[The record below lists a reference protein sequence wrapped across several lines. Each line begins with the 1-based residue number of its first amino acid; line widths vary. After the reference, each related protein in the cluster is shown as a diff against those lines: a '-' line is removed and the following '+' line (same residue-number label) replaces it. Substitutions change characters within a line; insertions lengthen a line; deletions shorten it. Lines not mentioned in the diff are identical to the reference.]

1 MPSPRAWIVCTCVLS
16 FAACDGPAAEPKKGE
31 PAKDE
36 AAPAPAKVEPPA
48 PAKAEPPTPEKVEPP
63 APAPATAEPLS
74 FTFGTRSFTAATAL
88 SSRFNDQ
95 RRIIISSQPLTCE
108 ALLAIPE
115 QYTKGNVSFIVTTPW
130 TVGTHPLA
138 SAEILDDDT
147 RKVTNIYPEAGTIE
161 ILAAPPNAG
170 DRGKIKLSVSAA
182 DGGAKGEID
191 VELCE

>member
-1 MPSPRAWIVCTCVLS
+1 MPSARAWIVCTWFLS
-16 FAACDGPAAEPKKGE
+16 FAACDAPPSEPNKSE
-31 PAKDE
+31 
-36 AAPAPAKVEPPA
+36 
-48 PAKAEPPTPEKVEPP
+48 PAKAEPAPAPEKVEPP
-63 APAPATAEPLS
+63 TPEQLEPPTPAPAEPLS
-74 FTFGTRSFTAATAL
+74 FTLGTRTFTAANAL

-95 RRIIISSQPLTCE
+95 RRIIISSQPMTCE

-115 QYTKGNVSFIVTTPW
+115 QYTKGKVSFIVTTPW

-147 RKVTNIYPEAGTIE
+147 RKITNIYPESGTIE
-161 ILAAPPNAG
+161 ILAAPPNVG
-170 DRGKIKLSVSAA
+170 DRGKIKLSASAA

>member
-1 MPSPRAWIVCTCVLS
+1 MPSARTWIICTCALS
-16 FAACDGPAAEPKKGE
+16 LAACD
-31 PAKDE
+31 
-36 AAPAPAKVEPPA
+36 APAEPAKVEPL
-48 PAKAEPPTPEKVEPP
+48 KAEPAKVEPLKAEP
-63 APAPATAEPLS
+63 AKVEPLTPEQIEPPSPTPATAEPLS
-74 FTFGTRSFTAATAL
+74 FTFGTRTLTAANAL

-108 ALLAIPE
+108 ELLAIPE
-115 QYTKGNVSFIVTTPW
+115 QYKKGKVSFIVTTAW
-130 TVGTHPLA
+130 TVGTHALT

-147 RKVTNIYPEAGTIE
+147 RKVTNIYPESGTIE

-170 DRGKIKLSVSAA
+170 DRGRIKLSVSAA